1 MVSLII
7 YFHRTCFNFSF
18 FNSVFSR
25 DVTVTMLV
33 PLNKGIAASNLPAE
47 LISFL
52 MQIFPFVL
60 VEKHV
65 RWSRESK
72 HPIRSDDRLLAG

>member
-1 MVSLII
+1 MFL
-7 YFHRTCFNFSF
+7 NFSF

-25 DVTVTMLV
+25 DVTVAMLM
-33 PLNKGIAASNLPAE
+33 PLNKGIAATNLPAE

-52 MQIFPFVL
+52 MQIFRFVL

-65 RWSRESK
+65 HWSRESK
-72 HPIRSDDRLLAG
+72 HLIRSDDRLLAG

>member
-1 MVSLII
+1 M
-7 YFHRTCFNFSF
+7 
-18 FNSVFSR
+18 
-25 DVTVTMLV
+25 
-33 PLNKGIAASNLPAE
+33 PLNKGIAATNLPAE

-65 RWSRESK
+65 HWSRESK

>member
-1 MVSLII
+1 
-7 YFHRTCFNFSF
+7 
-18 FNSVFSR
+18 
-25 DVTVTMLV
+25 MLM
-33 PLNKGIAASNLPAE
+33 PLNKGIAATNLPAE

-72 HPIRSDDRLLAG
+72 HAIRSDDRLLAG

>member
-1 MVSLII
+1 M
-7 YFHRTCFNFSF
+7 
-18 FNSVFSR
+18 
-25 DVTVTMLV
+25 
-33 PLNKGIAASNLPAE
+33 PLNKGIAATNLPAE
-47 LISFL
+47 FISFL

-72 HPIRSDDRLLAG
+72 HAIRNDDRLLVG